1 MIKQKDYKGFKFI
14 KNNDKMILRDIK
26 EYFEDPN
33 IYLKENKRFIIGK
46 SLLKKYENKINNNKD
61 EDKGKIE
68 NEEISVINKDNKI
81 THKPKRLSS
90 IKNVIDGNHH
100 YLTEGNNKRPLSVG
114 IHYKFK
120 TTKEILNTYEESK
133 KREEKNKEKGTNF
146 LIPKNVNKKVKNQFI
161 NQGKKLK
168 LLSIENSNDIMFAD
182 YLTKKLKIN
191 KEKLLFNTI
200 ENHRIKNQYLDYI
213 ENDKNIYEKFGNFCW
228 YMNLR
233 RPNILNKSRC
243 NYVNN
248 GNIRSRIWEPI
259 VDNRENNVEI
269 IKITEKPYEEKNNF
283 NKIFMERLL
292 SKSQNKNVKNKNK
305 YRSKIIELS
314 DINDIIIKGKNVI
327 SLEKENFLKY
337 KNNTDKYRVFKDPR
351 EENKRYC
358 DDCTYKL
365 NYIFN
370 NQFNKILNYFFG
382 DNINF
387 NKNICINL

>member
-90 IKNVIDGNHH
+90 INNVINGNHH

-213 ENDKNIYEKFGNFCW
+213 ENNKNIYEKFGNFCW

-233 RPNILNKSRC
+233 RPNILIKSRC
-243 NYVNN
+243 NYVNK

-358 DDCTYKL
+358 DDCTYKS

-370 NQFNKILNYFFG
+370 N
-382 DNINF
+382 
-387 NKNICINL
+387 